1 MSDDDTL
8 NPILRSMLSALG
20 DVNLQALQLMLGFIE
35 AKRIPRGF
43 AVLGEIRDDLAG
55 LDGEGIRR
63 LASMPHLLVDLNF
76 RDVDWWRGTRY
87 DSLRAVA
94 IADHT
99 TRLARPRL
107 LALSRATM
115 TLVWHVVRIDAAE
128 ASLLLGLSEALAREL
143 SQWSPDDVQRVAE
156 RQALRIRPR
165 WCDRPHVWLQ
175 WIDAAGSDDAEAMRR
190 MRVHGLQLLGSEARR
205 SAS

>member
-8 NPILRSMLSALG
+8 NPFLRSTLSALG
-20 DVNLQALQLMLGFIE
+20 EVNLQALQLMLGFIE
-35 AKRIPRGF
+35 GKRIPRGF
-43 AVLGEIRDDLAG
+43 AVLGEIRDDLAK

-63 LASMPHLLVDLNF
+63 LAAMPHLLVDLNF

-94 IADHT
+94 IADYT

-115 TLVWHVVRIDAAE
+115 TLVWHVVRIDPAE
-128 ASLLLGLSEALAREL
+128 ASLLLGLSETLAREL

-165 WCDRPHVWLQ
+165 WCNRPHVWLQ

-205 SAS
+205 TAP